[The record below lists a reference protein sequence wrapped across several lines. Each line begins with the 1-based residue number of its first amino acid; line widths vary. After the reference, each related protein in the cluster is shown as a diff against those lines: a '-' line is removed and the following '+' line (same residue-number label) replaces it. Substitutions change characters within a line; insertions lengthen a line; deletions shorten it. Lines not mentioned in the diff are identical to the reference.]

1 MKPAGIE
8 GAWTFTPAI
17 HRDERGCF
25 LEWYRAGEL
34 SGELGFWPETAQ
46 ANCSVS
52 RRGVIRGVH
61 FSSVP
66 PGQAKYVTCVSGAI
80 LDVVVDVRVGSP
92 GFGRSHAID
101 PLDPELGIAWPV
113 DAAPVLSGKDAA
125 APTLEEARRAGLLPG
140 YADCQAYLAGRRRAA
155 GD

>member
-1 MKPAGIE
+1 VFLSE
-8 GAWTFTPAI
+8 GLGHAFTALS
-17 HRDERGCF
+17 DEATVIY
-25 LEWYRAGEL
+25 L
-34 SGELGFWPETAQ
+34 
-46 ANCSVS
+46 CST
-52 RRGVIRGVH
+52 
-61 FSSVP
+61 P
-66 PGQAKYVTCVSGAI
+66 YAPGREHG
-80 LDVVVDVRVGSP
+80 
-92 GFGRSHAID
+92 ID